1 MRVRVTPRSS
11 RNELLGLEEEVLRV
25 KLQAPPVEGEANRAL
40 LEFMARALDVPR
52 SSIAIVTGHRSRQK
66 TLAIRGLSA
75 LETVRRLS
83 R

>member
-1 MRVRVTPRSS
+1 MTVRVTPRSS
-11 RNELLGLEEEVLRV
+11 RSEIGSAEGDVLRV

-40 LEFMARALDVPR
+40 VDLFARTLGVPR
-52 SSIAIVTGHRSRQK
+52 SSIEIVAGQRSRQK

-75 LETVRRLS
+75 LETLRRLS

>member
-1 MRVRVTPRSS
+1 VRVRVTPRSS
-11 RNELLGLEEEVLRV
+11 RNELGDLEEEVLRV

-52 SSIAIVTGHRSRQK
+52 SSIAIVAGHRSRQK

>member
-40 LEFMARALDVPR
+40 LELMARVLDVPR
-52 SSIAIVTGHRSRQK
+52 SSIVIVAGHRSRQK

-75 LETVRRLS
+75 LEAVRRLS